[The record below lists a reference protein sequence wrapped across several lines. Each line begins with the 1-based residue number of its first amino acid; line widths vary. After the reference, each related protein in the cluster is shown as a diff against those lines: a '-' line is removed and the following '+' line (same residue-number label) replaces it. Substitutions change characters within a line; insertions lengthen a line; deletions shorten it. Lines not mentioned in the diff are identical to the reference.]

1 MAEKRMF
8 SEKITNSDL
17 FLDMPKSAQAL
28 YFHLN
33 MGADDDGFV
42 SSPRMIMRMINADE
56 DDMNLLKI
64 KQFVLF
70 WENSNLVVIKD
81 WKVHNTIRKDRKKET
96 LFIEEL
102 KSLHVLENGTYE
114 KMETI
119 QQPSDNQLSDSPK
132 QIEAEIIEE
141 NDDKPSDTNSEVN
154 CQPSD
159 NQTSTDC
166 PPRLDKSSIDKVRLD
181 KSSIGQSS
189 EQERQQP
196 AFERFNLF
204 EHVQEVF
211 GRMLNSIEMETV
223 SYWMKDYDMELI
235 KEAIKTAVLNQAY
248 SFKYIETVLIDW
260 ENRKLT
266 TVAMVRESEK
276 KRSQNKS
283 TNNYGSSRK
292 ETLPDWAEKEPV
304 KETPMSDQ
312 ERAEIEEL
320 MRKVTG
326 G

>member
-64 KQFVLF
+64 KQFVLT

-96 LFIEEL
+96 LFMEEL
-102 KSLHVLENGTYE
+102 KSLHILENGTYE
-114 KMETI
+114 KVATTP
-119 QQPSDNQLSDSPK
+119 QPSDNQLSDVPK

-141 NDDKPSDTNSEVN
+141 NSQEPSDTNGSVN
-154 CQPSD
+154 CQPDD
-159 NQTSTDC
+159 NQVATNC
-166 PPRLDKSSIDKVRLD
+166 PPRLVEISRGKYRLDKSSV
-181 KSSIGQSS
+181 GQSK
-189 EQERQQP
+189 EQERPQP
-196 AFERFNLF
+196 TFEQFNLF
-204 EHVQEVF
+204 EHIQEVF

-223 SYWMKDYDMELI
+223 NYWIKDYDMELI
-235 KEAIKTAVLNQAY
+235 KEAIKIAVLNQAY
-248 SFKYIETVLIDW
+248 SFKYIETILIDW

-266 TVAMVRESEK
+266 TVDMVRESEK
-276 KRSQNKS
+276 KRNKS
-283 TNNYGSSRK
+283 KSNNHARK

-304 KETPMSDQ
+304 KETPLTP
-312 ERAEIEEL
+312 EEEARMKAML
-320 MRKVTG
+320 EKIG